1 MVIDEKIDD
10 ETFFEISALVLSIN
24 RKTFDML
31 ASLKNFHK
39 LSQSFTHQKIE
50 KLDDLYN
57 LQQSIIL
64 HLLEHRTA
72 SNVDHLHQSFD
83 YLEKEQLLDKLSLE
97 KLISLFDPSIFH
109 EKEEIQIDTEVITEN
124 FHVDK
129 QNVLSDI
136 STLKEFV
143 SNTDE
148 LQSIINYLNNQKFS
162 IGITG
167 VMNAGKSTMMNA
179 LMGKEVLGTS
189 MIPETANLTI
199 VKYSK
204 QDRAKVFYWNKM
216 QWESIENSA
225 SSDQAMRVFVD
236 QTRAHFKEK
245 LDSYILPESKEVD
258 IDINDLNN
266 YTSATHSD
274 KKCNLVKC
282 VELFTPLSFLEEGIE
297 IVDTPGLDDIVIQ
310 REEITKEYLAKCDV
324 MLHLMNVSQS
334 ATSKDVEFIIDAV
347 LYQNITKVL
356 VVITRI
362 DMVSKKNVEEVIAY
376 TKQSISKKLHE
387 QNEESK
393 LDFILKTIHF
403 VAISGKMA
411 LLHKT
416 GESKKALSAG
426 YTLEDSGIVD
436 IEDYLEDTIFGKEN
450 SRSSLIIRSAK
461 NRLINVLNSTVKELK
476 YEISLLFKSEDEL
489 QSELDALKQKKDKQ
503 LGTLKNLKQQIAGYE
518 VEVSTYVDG
527 LQYFL
532 TNELK
537 TLQSIIKQR
546 LMDDVYYS
554 LEKNKKA
561 PPLKDQTRIIQT
573 ALKHGIIDIIREYRY
588 KFIQKSSKVLETI
601 NLQYDEING
610 TSDDAHEDFDHQ
622 SVFGDAF
629 NQGFLTSNNS
639 ALIEKISKVV
649 DGAKSSNLSKIG
661 DSVVVIIKDE
671 FVYLEQQVKAK
682 ALEVSKTLL
691 NEFFISLKEPIKT
704 IENKLDHDEKVL
716 EEHISFLDQ
725 SEVSSHD
732 RSIKLHDQI
741 KKIEQI
747 SKRYSL

>member
-1 MVIDEKIDD
+1 
-10 ETFFEISALVLSIN
+10 
-24 RKTFDML
+24 
-31 ASLKNFHK
+31 
-39 LSQSFTHQKIE
+39 
-50 KLDDLYN
+50 
-57 LQQSIIL
+57 
-64 HLLEHRTA
+64 
-72 SNVDHLHQSFD
+72 
-83 YLEKEQLLDKLSLE
+83 
-97 KLISLFDPSIFH
+97 
-109 EKEEIQIDTEVITEN
+109 
-124 FHVDK
+124 
-129 QNVLSDI
+129 
-136 STLKEFV
+136 
-143 SNTDE
+143 
-148 LQSIINYLNNQKFS
+148 
-162 IGITG
+162 
-167 VMNAGKSTMMNA
+167 
-179 LMGKEVLGTS
+179 
-189 MIPETANLTI
+189 
-199 VKYSK
+199 
-204 QDRAKVFYWNKM
+204 M
-216 QWESIENSA
+216 QWAAIENSA
-225 SSDQAMRVFVD
+225 NSDDAMRVFVD
-236 QTRAHFKEK
+236 QTRSHFKEK
-245 LDSYILPESKEVD
+245 LDSYILPESKQID
-258 IDINDLNN
+258 IDIDDLSN

-282 VELFTPLSFLEEGIE
+282 VELYTPLSFLEEGIE

-362 DMVSKKNVEEVIAY
+362 DMVSRENVEEVIEY
-376 TKQSISKKLHE
+376 TKRSISKKLHE

-393 LDFILKTIHF
+393 LDFILKTIDF

-426 YTLEDSGIVD
+426 YTLEESGIVD
-436 IEDYLEDTIFGKEN
+436 IENYLEDTIFGKEN

-461 NRLINVLNSTVKELK
+461 NRLVNVLNATVKELK

-489 QSELDALKQKKDKQ
+489 QAELDTLKQKKEKQ

-518 VEVSTYVDG
+518 VEVSTYVEG

-546 LMDDVYYS
+546 LMDEVYYS
-554 LEKNKKA
+554 LEKNKKT
-561 PPLKDQTRIIQT
+561 PSLKDQTRIIQT

-601 NLQYDEING
+601 NLQYDEIEGSTND
-610 TSDDAHEDFDHQ
+610 THEEFDYQ

-639 ALIEKISKVV
+639 ALIDKIAKVV
-649 DGAKSSNLSKIG
+649 DGAKASNLTKIG
-661 DSVVVIIKDE
+661 NSVVAIIKDE

-682 ALEVSKTLL
+682 ALEVSKALL
-691 NEFFISLKEPIKT
+691 DEFFISLKEPIKT